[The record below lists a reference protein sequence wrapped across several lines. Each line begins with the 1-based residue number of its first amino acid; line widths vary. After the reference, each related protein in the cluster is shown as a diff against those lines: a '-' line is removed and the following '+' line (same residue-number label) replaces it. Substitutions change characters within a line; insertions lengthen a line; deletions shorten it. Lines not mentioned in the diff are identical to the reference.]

1 MAGNTKLRVAP
12 RKPTKAGLTRVKLV
26 RTGPVRFLAMND
38 AGATAVIDGPPD
50 MGGVNAGLRP
60 METLLSALAGCSAM
74 DVILIMKKQ
83 RENLERLEV
92 EVEGERAEAVPAVFT
107 NIHVRFKGYGAIDLA
122 KFQKAV
128 ELSIKKY
135 CSVSKMLQPTVAIT
149 GEAVL
154 EPAMKSAPT
163 IADS

>member
-1 MAGNTKLRVAP
+1 MAGNAKLKVVP
-12 RKPTKAGLTRVKLV
+12 KKPTRAGITRVKLV
-26 RTGPVRFLAMND
+26 QAGPVRFLAMND
-38 AGATAVIDGPPD
+38 GGATSVIDGPAD

-92 EVEGERAEAVPAVFT
+92 EVEGERADTIPAVFT
-107 NIHVRFKGYGAIDLA
+107 KIHVRFKGYGAIDLA

-128 ELSIKKY
+128 KLSIEKY

-149 GEAVL
+149 AEAVL
-154 EPAMKSAPT
+154 GSAMRSAPT
-163 IADS
+163 IADA